1 MAIYNHSSNSS
12 YNFRER
18 MSEILDH
25 MYPNTIPASRRPK
38 GSKTNYNVYRHIEDE
53 RKRKIQAIQEK
64 QRTEDSESIQKLD
77 KGVHMSK
84 NAAQV
89 KSQKKQ

>member
-12 YNFRER
+12 SHFRER
-18 MSEILDH
+18 MSEILDR

-38 GSKTNYNVYRHIEDE
+38 GSRINSNVYQHIEDE
-53 RKRKIQAIQEK
+53 RKRKMQAIQEK
-64 QRTEDSESIQKLD
+64 QRKEANESIQKLD

-84 NAAQV
+84 NTTQV
-89 KSQKKQ
+89 KSQNKK